1 MMIPCISQATT
12 LTTPFAD
19 DVRDAAAGGCTAV
32 EVWFTKLEQHLEE
45 LSAEDA
51 QNFFRARAEATLQ
64 AAQKTFAADKDNS
77 TNTLQFAR
85 ACFDVGEIATN
96 ATQRADVSRLGIA
109 ACQSLL
115 AREPKSAPGHYCLA
129 LNLGELA
136 DAEAPSLAA
145 YKLVHQIEQE
155 FITAARLDQQYDHA
169 GAPRCLGLLYRD
181 APGWPL
187 SIGNKHKAREW
198 LDRAATLAPDYPENF
213 INLAAAHL
221 RWHQADEAAAALKK
235 LDALWPSART
245 NLTGVA
251 WEKSW
256 SDWTRQRLA
265 TRAEF
270 QKNFKRAP

>member
-1 MMIPCISQATT
+1 MPWFATFNKRF
-12 LTTPFAD
+12 LTCLAIL
-19 DVRDAAAGGCTAV
+19 ATAV
-32 EVWFTKLEQHLEE
+32 GLRAADSPNIFL
-45 LSAEDA
+45 
-51 QNFFRARAEATLQ
+51 ARAEARLQ
-64 AAQKTFAADKDNS
+64 AAQKNFAADKANS
-77 TNTLQFAR
+77 TNALQFAR

-145 YKLVHQIEQE
+145 YKLVHEIEQE
-155 FITAARLDQQYDHA
+155 FITAARLDQHYDYA
-169 GAPRCLGLLYRD
+169 GAPRCLGLLYRE

-187 SIGNKHKAREW
+187 SIGSKHKAREW
-198 LDRAATLAPDYPENF
+198 LDRAAALAPDYPENF
-213 INLAAAHL
+213 INLAEAHL
-221 RWHQADEAAAALKK
+221 RWRQADEAAAALKK
-235 LDALWPSART
+235 LDVLWPSART
-245 NLTGVA
+245 NLVGVT

-256 SDWTRQRLA
+256 SDWTRQRMT

-270 QKNFKRAP
+270 QKVFKRTP